1 MSAVRDSLASGPE
14 SAALP
19 DSQAVPQAHGAPAPL
34 DDCSPAEQTERRYL
48 AVINPLFSEAWDRGS
63 LETFVDVLT
72 WTLARVI
79 VGMDKPQITG
89 DVLRRIGS
97 HTYAIAEA
105 KRAAVEAENAKK
117 AGRAPH

>member
-1 MSAVRDSLASGPE
+1 MSAVRDSLASEPA

-19 DSQAVPQAHGAPAPL
+19 GNQVVPHAHAAPVPL
-34 DDCSPAEQTERRYL
+34 DDCSPAEQAERRYL
-48 AVINPLFSEAWDRGS
+48 AVINPLFSEAWDGGS
-63 LETFVDVLT
+63 LESFVEVLT

-89 DVLRRIGS
+89 DVLRRIGN

-105 KRAAVEAENAKK
+105 KRAAVEAEEARKE
-117 AGRAPH
+117 GRVPH